1 VENIFLKGINLII
14 IILFVLV
21 LGSCVTL
28 SQKAEEENIKIV
40 TSPYMVEGM
49 QNVYAYTTDGTV
61 YSVNEMGI
69 VAANNAAK
77 EGWSDITILVK
88 YIGSSG
94 ILSGGVFVPTYI
106 YEISYWK

>member
-1 VENIFLKGINLII
+1 MKLINLTI
-14 IILFVLV
+14 IILFVLA

-28 SQKAEEENIKIV
+28 SQKAKEQNIKIV

-49 QNVYAYTTDGTV
+49 KNVYAYTTDNTG

-88 YIGSSG
+88 YIGSA
-94 ILSGGVFVPTYI
+94 GGVLVSGVLVLTKI